1 MKSARVG
8 SNDSCRLSA
17 QITSQTF
24 SQKNLKSVACFSNPK
39 KRRPLTTLATLFTA
53 NQPPTTTFCA
63 HTSPETPAK
72 TAFSPPHHA
81 QKKQTN

>member
-1 MKSARVG
+1 LPLIRTDHLTDFSTEKSEISG
-8 SNDSCRLSA
+8 M
-17 QITSQTF
+17 
-24 SQKNLKSVACFSNPK
+24 FSNPK
-39 KRRPLTTLATLFTA
+39 NRRPLTTLATLFTA